1 MSLLDQG
8 ALITLS
14 EPERDRRQL
23 SLAAQRKP
31 VLIHGPTET
40 LGVPLEASGKL

>member
-8 ALITLS
+8 ALITLP
-14 EPERDRRQL
+14 EPERDRRQWN
-23 SLAAQRKP
+23 LAPQRKP
-31 VLIHGPTET
+31 VLIHGLTEN